1 MRACVILTHISV
13 APQSSWLD
21 TFPEIYY
28 NFFQITKGGGLN
40 TMSELRKALVTGAGS
55 GIGRHVAVALMQN
68 GFSVTLVGRR
78 EESLKETATLAEKF
92 ASNALVTPGDV
103 SKPNSVRDIFSRHI
117 AQFGRLDLLFNN
129 AGINVPDSLLE
140 DMPFSDW
147 DKVVSINLTGYFL
160 CAQQAVR
167 IMKAQKPRGGRI
179 INNGSVSAQVPRPL
193 AVAYNATKH
202 AVLGLTKSISL
213 EGRSFD
219 ICCTQLDI
227 GNAATEL
234 TESMETGMPQGD
246 GSIRPETR
254 MHVGNVSQTVLYLA
268 NLPLEA
274 NVPFLTITSNTMP
287 FIGRG

>member
-1 MRACVILTHISV
+1 
-13 APQSSWLD
+13 
-21 TFPEIYY
+21 
-28 NFFQITKGGGLN
+28 
-40 TMSELRKALVTGAGS
+40 MSELRKALVTGAGS
-55 GIGRHVAVALMQN
+55 GIGRSVALALLQN
-68 GFSVTLVGRR
+68 GFEITLVGRR
-78 EESLKETATLAEKF
+78 EEALKETAVLAGEY
-92 ASNALVTPGDV
+92 APNALITPGDV
-103 SKPNSVRDIFSRHI
+103 SSPDSVRDFFSRHT
-117 AQFGRLDLLFNN
+117 ARFGRLDLLFNN
-129 AGINVPDSLLE
+129 AGINVPGTLLE

-147 DKVVSINLTGYFL
+147 DKVVGINLNGCFL

-167 IMKAQKPRGGRI
+167 IMKAQNPRGGRI

-202 AVLGLTKSISL
+202 AVLGLTKTIIL

-234 TESMETGMPQGD
+234 SAYMEKGVLQGD

-254 MHVGNVSQTVLYLA
+254 MHVDNVSQTVLYLA